1 MKKLIIINY
10 DKNVVAAKQNIR
22 LVVTMTNDNKMKLPS
37 DNIIQCDKNIKL
49 IINILKRAF
58 KK

>member
-22 LVVTMTNDNKMKLPS
+22 LVVTITNDNKMKLPS